1 MITIGFSSHHLEA
14 LTSRQWTA
22 SSWQRD
28 FGFRISDFGFKKSRR
43 QRIFPEGAA
52 FSRDWNSFYDF
63 NGFND
68 LNDFNDSIETCQM

>member
-28 FGFRISDFGFKKSRR
+28 FGFRIADLKKAEDRESFLRER
-43 QRIFPEGAA
+43 LSAA
-52 FSRDWNSFYDF
+52 
-63 NGFND
+63 
-68 LNDFNDSIETCQM
+68 I